1 VKSVCL
7 AFSDHSGYLWR
18 AVLYALYAIAKG
30 RAHDTAAR
38 MISAAT
44 TSTPTASSRRVAVDS
59 VAADGSSAR
68 CASVRPPRQRYQR
81 WQRRGGQARGA
92 AADTRGRGDV
102 ANTSRAGASSK
113 RGKASAAAYKQTA
126 PRRLSTLCRGGRLR
140 AGRCSEYTA
149 RRRVQ
154 RRGKASAAANRL
166 ALPQQAAA
174 GGDRTGRR
182 RSWWQGGSVTARV
195 AKCFVLGKGGLGGHR
210 EYVRLSTSEI
220 ERPFGAQPAK
230 SSVRSALNQR
240 N

>member
-1 VKSVCL
+1 
-7 AFSDHSGYLWR
+7 
-18 AVLYALYAIAKG
+18 
-30 RAHDTAAR
+30 
-38 MISAAT
+38 
-44 TSTPTASSRRVAVDS
+44 VDS

-81 WQRRGGQARGA
+81 WQRRVVQARGVAADTCRQADISSAPHAAASNQASKARRRGGQARGA